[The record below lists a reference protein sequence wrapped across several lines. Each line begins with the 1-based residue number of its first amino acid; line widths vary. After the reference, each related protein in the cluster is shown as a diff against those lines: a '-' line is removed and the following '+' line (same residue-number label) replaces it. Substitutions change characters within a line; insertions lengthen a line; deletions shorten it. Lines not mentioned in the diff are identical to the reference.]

1 MRYGVIGRVLI
12 VLVLLVG
19 YVAAECKFEMPDGQT
34 VDLKEMRLE
43 APPDYRVFGLTGF
56 LYVANICGEAFMT
69 CNGDATGV
77 ASQWI
82 GFNTCISVLARQSS
96 GKRESFAPIA
106 DYIDPKNKKKGVV
119 LTYYNGDICFSLG
132 FIERK
137 VIYELECDESVDVEL
152 MDVIENPTCVYTFK
166 FKTNRV
172 CSISDSPPIPSYTSP
187 YESSTYSSTVT
198 SPPPKS
204 SKTKTLIV
212 ILLISILL
220 YSLLRSLMKRYSS
233 ESIPLSSKPESTSSF
248 YTSIHTGIWNTVT
261 KFRRLFETY
270 ILRTRAS
277 NYSDLN

>member
-1 MRYGVIGRVLI
+1 MGYGVIVRDLI
-12 VLVLLVG
+12 LFALLLG
-19 YVAAECKFEMPDGQT
+19 YGAAECKFEMPDGQT

-43 APPDYRVFGLTGF
+43 SPPDYRVFGLSGF
-56 LYVANICGEAFMT
+56 LYVANICGEAFLT

-82 GFNTCISVLARQSS
+82 GFNNCISVLGRQNS
-96 GKRESFAPIA
+96 GKGESFKPIA

-132 FIERK
+132 FLERK

-152 MDVIENPTCVYTFK
+152 KDVIEDPTCVYTFK
-166 FKTNRV
+166 FKTKRV
-172 CSISDSPPIPSYTSP
+172 CSIQVSPPIPSYTSP
-187 YESSTYSSTVT
+187 NESSTIP

-204 SKTKTLIV
+204 SKTKTFLI

-220 YSLLRSLMKRYSS
+220 YYLFRSLMKRYSS
-233 ESIPLSSKPESTSSF
+233 DSIPLSSKPESSSSF

-261 KFRRLFETY
+261 TFRRLFETY

>member
-1 MRYGVIGRVLI
+1 MGYGDIVRDLI
-12 VLVLLVG
+12 LLVLLIRYG
-19 YVAAECKFEMPDGQT
+19 AAECKFEMPDGQT

-43 APPDYRVFGLTGF
+43 SPPDYRVFGLSGF

-82 GFNTCISVLARQSS
+82 GFNSCIAVLARQSS

-106 DYIDPKNKKKGVV
+106 DYIDPQIKKKGVV

-132 FIERK
+132 FLERK
-137 VIYELECDESVDVEL
+137 VIYEIECDESVDVEL
-152 MDVIENPTCVYTFK
+152 NDVIEDPTCVYTFK
-166 FKTNRV
+166 FKTKRV
-172 CSISDSPPIPSYTSP
+172 CSIQDSPQIPSYTSP
-187 YESSTYSSTVT
+187 YESSTYSSTIP

-204 SKTKTLIV
+204 SYTKLFLI

-220 YSLLRSLMKRYSS
+220 YYLFRSLMKRYSS
-233 ESIPLSSKPESTSSF
+233 DSIPLSSKPESSSSL

-261 KFRRLFETY
+261 TFRRLFETY